1 MNANTETAQAGK
13 VPVEPVRSSR
23 RVLEPIERVSE
34 VLFALIMVLTFTGS
48 LSVASAGHAEVREM
62 LIGALGCN
70 LAWGV
75 IDALLYLIGGLAEK
89 GRALAA
95 WHGVRGA
102 ADPLEGRRLVADALP
117 PVVASL
123 LDESQ
128 LETVRQRLRERPEP
142 PVRANLSGQDWRGG
156 FAVFLLVFTATLPVV
171 VPFLLVNDA
180 YRALRLS
187 NAVAVTMLFFCGYSI
202 GRLTRHHPWLTGVG
216 MVLLGGALVSMT
228 MALGG

>member
-1 MNANTETAQAGK
+1 
-13 VPVEPVRSSR
+13 
-23 RVLEPIERVSE
+23 VLEPIDRVSE

-48 LSVASAGHAEVREM
+48 LSVASAGQAEVREM

-75 IDALLYLIGGLAEK
+75 IDALLYLIGGLADR

-95 WHGVRGA
+95 WHGVRSA
-102 ADPLEGRRLVADALP
+102 ADPADGRRAVAEALP

-123 LDESQ
+123 LDEGQ
-128 LETVRQRLRERPEP
+128 LETVRERLIQRPEP
-142 PVRANLSGQDWRGG
+142 PARAWLAAEDWRGG
-156 FAVFLLVFTATLPVV
+156 LAVFLLVFTSTLPVV
-171 VPFLLVNDA
+171 VPFVLMSDA

-187 NAVAVTMLFFCGYSI
+187 NAVAIAMLFLCGYSI
-202 GRLTRHHPWLTGVG
+202 GRLTRHHPWLMGVA
-216 MVLLGGALVSMT
+216 MVVLGSVLVSMT